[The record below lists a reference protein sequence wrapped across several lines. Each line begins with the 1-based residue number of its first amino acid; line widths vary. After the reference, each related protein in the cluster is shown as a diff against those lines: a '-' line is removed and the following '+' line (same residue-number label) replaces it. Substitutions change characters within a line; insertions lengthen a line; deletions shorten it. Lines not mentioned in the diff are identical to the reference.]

1 MLQRHGIDPIFLIAP
16 TSTEERVRSVVR
28 ASRGFVYYASRS
40 AVTGEQ
46 TRLPAELLG
55 DLRKL
60 RRRIKLPIAVG
71 FGISTPEQV
80 AAVASVADGVI
91 VGSHLVRLIEEHG
104 ASADLPARIEARVRE
119 LAVAL
124 RPGAMEAMEAW

>member
-1 MLQRHGIDPIFLIAP
+1 M
-16 TSTEERVRSVVR
+16 
-28 ASRGFVYYASRS
+28 
-40 AVTGEQ
+40 TGEQ

-71 FGISTPEQV
+71 FGISTPEQA
-80 AAVASVADGVI
+80 AAVAGVADGVI

-104 ASADLPARIEARVRE
+104 ADADLPARLEARVRE
-119 LAVAL
+119 LAGAT
-124 RPGAMEAMEAW
+124 RPGALEAMEAW